1 MLIEHPWVTVEAAV
15 DAGRPVALVGEHVVL
30 EPGPAGVPGGDAV
43 GALVV
48 NVALFGVRKVPLR
61 SRAVIVTLLWTS
73 NQILLDAVAEVPVR
87 ASYVHQPGQG
97 VVPGHVL
104 HGGEVG
110 QLPSGLAVCGSLV
123 DGAEQGLCLIN
134 LRLGLKQLLLLL
146 RLELLLLLRLELLLQ
161 LGLELLLLRLEL
173 LLLLGLELL
182 LLGLELFLLLLG
194 PELFLL
200 LRLELLLL
208 RLDLLLL
215 GLELHG
221 SYI

>member
-48 NVALFGVRKVPLR
+48 DVALFGVRKVPLR
-61 SRAVIVTLLWTS
+61 RRAVIVTLLWTS

-87 ASYVHQPGQG
+87 ASNVHQPGQG

-110 QLPSGLAVCGSLV
+110 QLPSGLAVRGSLV

-146 RLELLLLLRLELLLQ
+146 LRLELLLLRLELLL

-173 LLLLGLELL
+173 LLLKLELLRLPRLKPLLRMLELL
-182 LLGLELFLLLLG
+182 LLGLKSLLQRRKLTLLAA
-194 PELFLL
+194 E
-200 LRLELLLL
+200 
-208 RLDLLLL
+208 DWL
-215 GLELHG
+215 G
-221 SYI
+221 

>member
-48 NVALFGVRKVPLR
+48 DVALFGVRKVPLR

-73 NQILLDAVAEVPVR
+73 NQILLDTLAEVPVR
-87 ASYVHQPGQG
+87 ASNVHQPGQG

-110 QLPSGLAVCGSLV
+110 QLPSGLAVRGSLV

-146 RLELLLLLRLELLLQ
+146 LRLELLLLRLELLL

-173 LLLLGLELL
+173 LLLRLELLRLTRLELLRLTRLKPLLRMLELL
-182 LLGLELFLLLLG
+182 LL
-194 PELFLL
+194 
-200 LRLELLLL
+200 
-208 RLDLLLL
+208 
-215 GLELHG
+215 
-221 SYI
+221 

>member
-15 DAGRPVALVGEHVVL
+15 DTGRPVALVGEHVVL
-30 EPGPAGVPGGDAV
+30 ESGPAGVPGGDAV

-48 NVALFGVRKVPLR
+48 DVALFGVWKVPLR
-61 SRAVIVTLLWTS
+61 RRAVIVTLLWTS
-73 NQILLDAVAEVPVR
+73 NQILLDAVAEVPVS
-87 ASYVHQPGQG
+87 ASNVHQPGQG

-110 QLPSGLAVCGSLV
+110 ELLSGLAVRGSLV

-146 RLELLLLLRLELLLQ
+146 LRLELLLLRLELLL

-173 LLLLGLELL
+173 LLLRLKLLRLTRLELLRRTRLKPLLRMLELL
-182 LLGLELFLLLLG
+182 LL
-194 PELFLL
+194 
-200 LRLELLLL
+200 
-208 RLDLLLL
+208 
-215 GLELHG
+215 
-221 SYI
+221 